1 MFKSN
6 SSPTL
11 TLLGWVR
18 VFQLF
23 ANRHEPL
30 CYKRTN
36 GKWIINYILLYLPDR
51 SPFATIWK
59 QHENWQFV
67 FFPLQTLTHPVL
79 YRLMSNKWFGEF
91 RTLARSPLLSLQ
103 YLKWFLLN
111 IWCVFDVLFF
121 PVLLVLFYIIHICR
135 DKARKK
141 KGNLLQRIIFIR
153 RLRICSVRTIIS
165 KFSTHPFEMI
175 A

>member
-1 MFKSN
+1 MSRVNELLILFCFTYPTVVYLQLSESN
-6 SSPTL
+6 T
-11 TLLGWVR
+11 
-18 VFQLF
+18 
-23 ANRHEPL
+23 
-30 CYKRTN
+30 K
-36 GKWIINYILLYLPDR
+36 I
-51 SPFATIWK
+51 
-59 QHENWQFV
+59 ENL

-91 RTLARSPLLSLQ
+91 RTLERSSFLSLQ
-103 YLKWFLLN
+103 YLKWCLLN

-141 KGNLLQRIIFIR
+141 RGNLLQRIIFIR
-153 RLRICSVRTIIS
+153 GLRICSVRTIIS

>member
-1 MFKSN
+1 MVCSSRIRAPPWPFQGGSGFFSCLLTATSLCAINIPRVNELLILFCFIYPTVVHLQLSESN
-6 SSPTL
+6 TKI
-11 TLLGWVR
+11 
-18 VFQLF
+18 
-23 ANRHEPL
+23 
-30 CYKRTN
+30 C
-36 GKWIINYILLYLPDR
+36 
-51 SPFATIWK
+51 
-59 QHENWQFV
+59 

-103 YLKWFLLN
+103 YLKWCLQN

-141 KGNLLQRIIFIR
+141 RGNLLQRIIFIR